1 MQKNKLKKNIKSIT
15 DFVDFLLPEL
25 TPYEASLYLFILR
38 NTVLRKG
45 SQKMRIGKRTMAQ
58 GYGTGSRG
66 VKTNYAHMTKII
78 NSLEKKDCLSIGDTT
93 REGTEYTIRL
103 PRDIPLVQ
111 EKLATI
117 QPPKK
122 EEDDY
127 FTDPQKRILVYERD
141 NWICQYCGEKV
152 TKENATLDHYIPQ
165 VKGGKNTKENLR
177 TCCLVCNGI
186 KSGKSFEEA
195 APHILKGIQE
205 RRKRKK

>member
-1 MQKNKLKKNIKSIT
+1 MKDKDIKTIII
-15 DFVDFLLPEL
+15 DYVDFLLPEL

-38 NTVLRKG
+38 NTFLKNG

-58 GYGTGSRG
+58 GYGRGSRG

-78 NSLEKKDCLSIGDTT
+78 NGLEKKDCLEIGDTT

-103 PRDIPLVQ
+103 PRDIPLVH

-117 QPPKK
+117 QSPKKK
-122 EEDDY
+122 EEDY
-127 FTDPQKRILVYERD
+127 FTDPQKRTLIFERD
-141 NWICQYCGEKV
+141 NWLCQYCGEKV

-165 VKGGKNTKENLR
+165 SKGGKNTKENLR
-177 TCCLVCNGI
+177 TCCFVCNGI

-195 APHILKGIQE
+195 APHILISIQE
-205 RRKRKK
+205 RRKRINK